1 MRRPDPT
8 NRNHPCSWAG
18 NAVATAAARVLT
30 NYLFIRS
37 AHESTAA
44 GPNDGPLPA
53 RSLRGG
59 CDPLPATQAAP
70 TTSAVEVAPPPSS
83 WDDAALQPS
92 PLEAPDLNAG
102 ASSVATEGY
111 YTAPPHS
118 YTPASYATSPIS
130 GAGVH
135 RHGFSSTITRLGF
148 SDGWRAPPNSSA
160 GVEALRLRQ
169 RDMGP
174 LRRPNDNDS
183 VAVAEPTRVSGFHD
197 LSAPLALSE
206 LPLLPYR
213 APRDPEASTSRGGI
227 GIGIGIGDTCTVC
240 LEEYA
245 DGEMLRVLP
254 CQHRFHAHCLDC
266 WVQSRAVAGH
276 ARSCRCP
283 NCNKTIALS
292 G

>member
-1 MRRPDPT
+1 MEL
-8 NRNHPCSWAG
+8 A
-18 NAVATAAARVLT
+18 
-30 NYLFIRS
+30 
-37 AHESTAA
+37 
-44 GPNDGPLPA
+44 PLP
-53 RSLRGG
+53 SL
-59 CDPLPATQAAP
+59 
-70 TTSAVEVAPPPSS
+70 

-92 PLEAPDLNAG
+92 PLETPDLDAG
-102 ASSVATEGY
+102 ASSVATAGANL
-111 YTAPPHS
+111 TRPLDTHS

-135 RHGFSSTITRLGF
+135 RHGFSTTISRLGF
-148 SDGWRAPPNSSA
+148 SDGWRAPPDSSA
-160 GVEALRLRQ
+160 GVEAQDLRLRQ
-169 RDMGP
+169 RAMGP
-174 LRRPNDNDS
+174 LRRPDNNDS
-183 VAVAEPTRVSGFHD
+183 VAAEPTRVSGFHD
-197 LSAPLALSE
+197 LSAPLALSD

-213 APRDPEASTSRGGI
+213 APRDPEASTTSRGGIGI

-240 LEEYA
+240 LEEYV